1 MGPFGLLCCAYVVQ
15 DSGLAAPMRG
25 SGGWEVMAVT
35 QRRRGFGRV
44 RLERSGRFS
53 AGYVGPDLR
62 LHRAAE
68 TFPTRMDAEGWLAVE
83 RRLIDLDQWVP
94 PVKRR
99 PVYAEPEPDP
109 RELTVGSYAT
119 SWLAD
124 RCERDPRDPQALRPS
139 SVKDYQLLLANHI
152 IPGLGRIPLSELK
165 APRSKPGT
173 ASSVPAAPPGRE
185 RRRTACCGRS

>member
-44 RLERSGRFS
+44 RRERSGRFS

-83 RRLIDLDQWVP
+83 
-94 PVKRR
+94 RR